1 MTTKFFFCKHC
12 GNVVV
17 KFVDSGVIP
26 VCCGEEMVELKANSF
41 EGVGEKHLPVI
52 EKVND
57 CTVRV
62 RVGSTL
68 HPAEPQHHI
77 VFIYLETQHGGQLRM
92 LDPTGK
98 PEAFFCGCK
107 DKITA
112 VYSYCNIHGLWGLDC
127 KGKFDDLKCACDD
140 GGCTDGTCDTGNTCD
155 TGGKKKGCC
164 GTSKGGKS
172 ECRDSGSA
180 KKCCSNGILS
190 FFHCR

>member
-1 MTTKFFFCKHC
+1 MATKFFFCKHC

-17 KFVDSGVIP
+17 KFVDSGVTP
-26 VCCGEEMVELKANSF
+26 VCCGETMVELKANSF
-41 EGVGEKHLPVI
+41 DGVDEKHLPVI

-68 HPAEPQHHI
+68 HPAELQHHI
-77 VFIYLETQHGGQLRM
+77 VFIYLETLSGGQLRM

-127 KGKFDDLKCACDD
+127 KGRFDDLKCACGDD
-140 GGCTDGTCDTGNTCD
+140 GCDPDEGCETS
-155 TGGKKKGCC
+155 GKKKGCC
-164 GTSKGGKS
+164 GTGKSACDTGKDGKGGDNCSTKS
-172 ECRDSGSA
+172 GGSGI
-180 KKCCSNGILS
+180 CH
-190 FFHCR
+190 FFRCW